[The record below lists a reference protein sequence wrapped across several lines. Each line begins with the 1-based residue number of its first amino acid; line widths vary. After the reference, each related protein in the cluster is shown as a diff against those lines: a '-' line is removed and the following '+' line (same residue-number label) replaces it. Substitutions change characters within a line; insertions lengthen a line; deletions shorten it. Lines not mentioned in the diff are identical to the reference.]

1 MTGAIAAKRGIVVI
15 KLVVSDIDGT
25 LVDRTEKLQEPAYE
39 LVKWLKEHGILFSL
53 ASGRVQGM
61 AEDYASALE
70 VTVPYVTANGAA
82 LIQDGEAVERHTFPL
97 KPLKDIIHFCDE
109 KGLAIIYS
117 PDGYEKVHRVT
128 PFILEQ
134 QRDFDRYH
142 NIQPLTEDFLEN
154 GRLEKLCLMD
164 DDRTGIIE
172 EIEKMCQQLPDEFQY
187 TRYNLRAIE
196 IVRRGCTKASGI
208 RMLADHLK
216 LSMDEI
222 MCIGDD
228 ENDLEMLQEAG
239 VGATINNALPKVKA
253 LADYVATANHAAG
266 VYEAVLH
273 CTQA

>member
-1 MTGAIAAKRGIVVI
+1 
-15 KLVVSDIDGT
+15 
-25 LVDRTEKLQEPAYE
+25 
-39 LVKWLKEHGILFSL
+39 
-53 ASGRVQGM
+53 
-61 AEDYASALE
+61 
-70 VTVPYVTANGAA
+70 
-82 LIQDGEAVERHTFPL
+82 
-97 KPLKDIIHFCDE
+97 
-109 KGLAIIYS
+109 
-117 PDGYEKVHRVT
+117 
-128 PFILEQ
+128 
-134 QRDFDRYH
+134 
-142 NIQPLTEDFLEN
+142 
-154 GRLEKLCLMD
+154 MD

-172 EIEKMCQQLPDEFQY
+172 QIEKMCQQLPDEFQY

-196 IVRRGCTKASGI
+196 IVRRGCTKASGV
-208 RMLADHLK
+208 RTLADHLK